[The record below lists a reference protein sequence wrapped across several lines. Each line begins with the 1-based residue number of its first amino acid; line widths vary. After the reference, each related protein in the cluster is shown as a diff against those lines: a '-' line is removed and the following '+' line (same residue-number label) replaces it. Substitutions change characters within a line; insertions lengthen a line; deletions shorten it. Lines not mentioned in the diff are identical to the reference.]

1 MVSSWLSE
9 AASGPGL
16 LKQLKDSSS
25 CVIFLPFYLIK
36 FHTDY
41 RMKRVREILLDQL
54 QKEQ

>member
-16 LKQLKDSSS
+16 LKQLKDFGC
-25 CVIFLPFYLIK
+25 CVSFLPFYRIIK

-41 RMKRVREILLDQL
+41 MMKRARGKIGRQNF
-54 QKEQ
+54 